1 MERNSSGQPVEGM
14 PEAAP
19 EAAAREPRKKF
30 FDARRIAYF
39 GVFAALE
46 VILLVWGSA
55 IPVGATGAMLNFSLL
70 PIVLGAILLGPLSG
84 AFLGLVS
91 GVVILIMVAAGAQGV
106 FSILFLDEPVMI
118 ALICLV
124 KTTAA
129 GCVSGLLYRL
139 IRGKNGTAA
148 VFCAAAA
155 APVVNTGVF
164 ILGCLCIGGAIEAW
178 WGSAQGMS
186 ASAFYIIIVSFV
198 GLNFFIELAINL
210 VLAPALSTVIRVAE
224 KQFRIG
230 KKRKK

>member
-1 MERNSSGQPVEGM
+1 MERNSSGQPVEGT

-139 IRGKNGTAA
+139 IRSKNGTAA

-155 APVVNTGVF
+155 APVVNTGLY
-164 ILGCLCIGGAIEAW
+164 ILGALLMSDTIAASGFAD
-178 WGSAQGMS
+178 GMS
-186 ASAFYIIIVSFV
+186 AIYFLVTVAAGVNFLVEFAVNLAVSP
-198 GLNFFIELAINL
+198 AIY
-210 VLAPALSTVIRVAE
+210 AALRAA
-224 KQFRIG
+224 RRG
-230 KKRKK
+230 AH

>member
-1 MERNSSGQPVEGM
+1 MERNSSGQPVEGTPETA

-118 ALICLV
+118 ALICIV

-129 GCVSGLLYRL
+129 G
-139 IRGKNGTAA
+139 
-148 VFCAAAA
+148 
-155 APVVNTGVF
+155 
-164 ILGCLCIGGAIEAW
+164 
-178 WGSAQGMS
+178 
-186 ASAFYIIIVSFV
+186 
-198 GLNFFIELAINL
+198 
-210 VLAPALSTVIRVAE
+210 
-224 KQFRIG
+224 
-230 KKRKK
+230 